1 METNTFN
8 EKFNELWKQL
18 SIAEENTEIKNQI
31 GDLINLAKEKDSLIF
46 LGENYPYEPLKIIPI
61 SFDGE
66 KEYII
71 MHGEKLLIYRDPSFK
86 FIKGKIELSR
96 KRVIVWFATAVQ
108 WLLGGTEH
116 QVEIVKKYSKDI
128 GIEISKFDN
137 LI

>member
-1 METNTFN
+1 MEMNTFS
-8 EKFNELWKQL
+8 EKFNELWKQSL
-18 SIAEENTEIKNQI
+18 IVEENTEIKNQI

-46 LGENYPYEPLKIIPI
+46 LGENHAYEPLKIIPI

-71 MHGEKLLIYRDPSFK
+71 MHNEKLLIYRDPSFK

-96 KRVIVWFATAVQ
+96 NRIVVWPTTAIQ

-116 QVEIVKKYSKDI
+116 QVEFVKKYSKDI
-128 GIEISKFDN
+128 GIENS
-137 LI
+137 LIKT

>member
-31 GDLINLAKEKDSLIF
+31 RNLINSAKEKDSLIF
-46 LGENYPYEPLKIIPI
+46 LGENHQYEPLKIIPI

-71 MHGEKLLIYRDPSFK
+71 IHGEKLLIYRDPSFK